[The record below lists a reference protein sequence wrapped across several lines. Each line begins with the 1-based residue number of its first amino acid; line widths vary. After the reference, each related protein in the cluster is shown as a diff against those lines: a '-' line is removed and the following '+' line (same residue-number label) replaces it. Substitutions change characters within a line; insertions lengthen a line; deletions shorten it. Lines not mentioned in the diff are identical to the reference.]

1 MCVLVNSFCV
11 LFCITN
17 IVTTIYIYIYHNMCI
32 QKKKDTAIFI
42 IRHREDNNDN
52 NLVKIMH
59 ADNIKRKTIC
69 HNQNSSKS
77 TKRIY

>member
-1 MCVLVNSFCV
+1 
-11 LFCITN
+11 
-17 IVTTIYIYIYHNMCI
+17 MCI

-52 NLVKIMH
+52 NIVKIMH

-69 HNQNSSKS
+69 HNQNSSKN
-77 TKRIY
+77 TTRIY